1 MRTIFDK
8 RLDELHRDLLRLGA
22 YVNRAI
28 SKSIKTFI
36 EFDIEMAHVVIEED
50 KIINEMEHA
59 IERKCSELIAIEQP
73 NATDLRRVIAVL
85 RAATNLERMG
95 DHAQNIAEATINIK
109 GNKRNEELENII
121 IDMSEKVQ
129 KMSSDIID
137 AFVDFNVDQAVE
149 IAKRDI
155 LVDDLYN
162 KLRFTAIR
170 LMQEDANA
178 VYAGSDYSFIG
189 MDLERIGDYVT
200 NIAEGILYLDS
211 GEVVDLN
218 RGLKE
223 NL

>member
-8 RLDELHRDLLRLGA
+8 RLDELHQDLIRLGT

-28 SKSIKTFI
+28 SKSIQTFI
-36 EFDIEMAHVVIEED
+36 EFDTEMAQVVIEED
-50 KIINEMEHA
+50 KIINDMEHD
-59 IERKCSELIAIEQP
+59 IERKCSELIAIQQP

-95 DHAQNIAEATINIK
+95 DHAQNIAEATINIQ
-109 GNKRNEELENII
+109 GNKRNDELENII
-121 IDMSEKVQ
+121 IEMSEKVQ
-129 KMSSDIID
+129 EMSSDIID
-137 AFVDFNVDQAVE
+137 AFVVFDVDQAVE

-155 LVDDLYN
+155 TVDDLYN

-170 LMQEDANA
+170 LMQEDPNA
-178 VYAGSDYSFIG
+178 VYAGADYSFIG

-200 NIAEGILYLDS
+200 NIAEGILYLES

-223 NL
+223 NM